1 MIKSYTPT
9 LPTPQGQTLKSLT
22 VLITILGAI
31 SWLAFLVN
39 RPAAAVT
46 SSEVSPRVA
55 QSELILSGGLAGVAP
70 MTAMCNAQQV
80 QWHNPDTNLTLTMTR
95 PQTAPAYYNLTGG
108 SLNLD
113 LSVGTAAAARTFQ
126 LQEGSLDVRASG
138 MYLTAFLYDDLGA
151 PVYVS
156 GRLSC

>member
-1 MIKSYTPT
+1 MIRQYTPALPAPRWQPRNVLT
-9 LPTPQGQTLKSLT
+9 LL
-22 VLITILGAI
+22 VVILGVM

-39 RPAAAVT
+39 RPVSTASVAATPQAT
-46 SSEVSPRVA
+46 
-55 QSELILSGGLAGVAP
+55 QSELILSGGLAGIAP
-70 MTAMCNAQQV
+70 MTAMCSAQQL
-80 QWHNPDTNLTLTMTR
+80 QWHNSDSNLTLTMAR
-95 PQTAPAYYNLTGG
+95 PQAAPAYYNLTGD
-108 SLNLD
+108 SLNLN
-113 LSVGTAAAARTFQ
+113 LTVGDATATRTFQ

>member
-9 LPTPQGQTLKSLT
+9 LPTPQRQTLKSLT

-39 RPAAAVT
+39 RPAATVT

-55 QSELILSGGLAGVAP
+55 QSELILSGSLAGVAP
-70 MTAMCNAQQV
+70 MTAMCSAQQM
-80 QWHNPDTNLTLTMTR
+80 QWHNSDTNLTLTMTR
-95 PQTAPAYYNLTGG
+95 PQAAPAYYNLTGD
-108 SLNLD
+108 SLNLN
-113 LSVGTAAAARTFQ
+113 LTVGDAAATRTFQ